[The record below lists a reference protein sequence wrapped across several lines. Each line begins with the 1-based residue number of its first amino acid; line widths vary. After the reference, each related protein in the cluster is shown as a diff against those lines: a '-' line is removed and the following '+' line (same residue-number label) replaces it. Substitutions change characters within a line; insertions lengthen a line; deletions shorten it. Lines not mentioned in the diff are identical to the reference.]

1 MCSSSQLL
9 TADTADPERIDYRS
23 VSSKSIVALIDWAI
37 DYGVYVTVRNL
48 GGFQNIL
55 HIINVVRTVKY
66 AKHYFN
72 LTITNRKF
80 NTSFYNL
87 SYERQQRN
95 EVLQICKLD
104 SSCAMMLEPAEDTRL
119 QERENDGLLTRANLE
134 FR

>member
-1 MCSSSQLL
+1 M
-9 TADTADPERIDYRS
+9 
-23 VSSKSIVALIDWAI
+23 
-37 DYGVYVTVRNL
+37 
-48 GGFQNIL
+48 
-55 HIINVVRTVKY
+55 KY

-72 LTITNRKF
+72 LTITNRKCY
-80 NTSFYNL
+80 TSFYNL

-119 QERENDGLLTRANLE
+119 QERENDGLLTRVNLE